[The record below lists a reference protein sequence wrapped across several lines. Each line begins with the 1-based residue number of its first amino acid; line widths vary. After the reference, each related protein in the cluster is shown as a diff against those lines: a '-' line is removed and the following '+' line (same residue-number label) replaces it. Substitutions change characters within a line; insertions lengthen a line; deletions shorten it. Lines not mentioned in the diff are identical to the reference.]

1 MTGIPEPVGPNCQAG
16 GVRYTLSGTTTYIC
30 NAPRTSLVGLNTQ
43 ANARASCSAILGA
56 SESLGDGIYWI
67 DPNGPPTTD
76 AFLAYCDMT
85 TEAGGWTLV
94 MNVNPADGSVVS
106 FTNIAFWK
114 NEVEYGQIGNHFT
127 NDYKGPAAW
136 LLAGTN
142 IMVQVANPGPEGRII
157 GYKAWSMTAKSF
169 DTFFDASANT
179 TQTTAVI
186 GSNVAKVYAYEPL
199 IKNGAQLQSNR
210 SINANADRIRLG
222 VDAYPAQG
230 DDNQPGLGTQMNEAI
245 CGVGINCYRYRDVEL
260 WVNSNSN
267 LWCTAA
273 NSDGVYG
280 WIGTDGSCGTS
291 CNNSN
296 GTGSNCEVVKGMG
309 YSPYWTYR
317 IYIR

>member
-1 MTGIPEPVGPNCQAG
+1 MLTRRMAGSAGSAQAPDTHAGRRNMKHIVALMGGLMIVSACTGKDGAQGPPGPPGPAGPQGDSVTGIPEPVGPNCQAG

-43 ANARASCSAILGA
+43 ADARASCSAVLGA

-157 GYKAWSMTAKSF
+157 GYKAWIMTAKSF

-179 TQTTAVI
+179 TQTTA
-186 GSNVAKVYAYEPL
+186 
-199 IKNGAQLQSNR
+199 
-210 SINANADRIRLG
+210 
-222 VDAYPAQG
+222 
-230 DDNQPGLGTQMNEAI
+230 
-245 CGVGINCYRYRDVEL
+245 
-260 WVNSNSN
+260 
-267 LWCTAA
+267 
-273 NSDGVYG
+273 
-280 WIGTDGSCGTS
+280 
-291 CNNSN
+291 
-296 GTGSNCEVVKGMG
+296 
-309 YSPYWTYR
+309 
-317 IYIR
+317 